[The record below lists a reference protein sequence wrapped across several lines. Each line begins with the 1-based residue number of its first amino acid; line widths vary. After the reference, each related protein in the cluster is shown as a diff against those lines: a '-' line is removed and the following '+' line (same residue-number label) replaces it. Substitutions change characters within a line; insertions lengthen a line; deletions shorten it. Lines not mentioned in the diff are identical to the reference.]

1 MKALVLAVKGYDFKN
16 DVGESVKGN
25 KVYYLTSDKVEGIL
39 GNPPMCVNLQ
49 DASCFDG
56 KKLPALFN
64 MDFSMKPGKN
74 NKPDIVLVG
83 CDYVS
88 DISFVTPDG
97 EIYLGNL

>member
-16 DVGESVKGN
+16 DLGESVKGN

-49 DASCFDG
+49 DANCFEG
-56 KKLPALFN
+56 KNLPAVFD
-64 MDFSMKPGKN
+64 MDFTQKPGKN
-74 NKPDIVLVG
+74 NKPEIVLVG
-83 CDYVS
+83 CQHVS
-88 DISFVTPDG
+88 DVSVVTAEG